1 MKTGKY
7 DYPNDVRE
15 TVKINK
21 NIRDDFNKF
30 CKLKKIIKSKLIEK
44 FYRTI
49 LIRFHD
55 GSLDA
60 SKANLSINLLTGT
73 VCKSK

>member
-7 DYPNDVRE
+7 DYPNDIRE

-21 NIRDDFNKF
+21 KIRDEFNEF
-30 CKLKKIIKSKLIEK
+30 CKLKGIVKSKLIEK

-49 LIRFHD
+49 LIRHHD

-60 SKANLSINLLTGT
+60 SKANLTINLLGDTT
-73 VCKSK
+73 W

>member
-15 TVKINK
+15 TIKINK
-21 NIRDDFNKF
+21 KIRDDFNEF

-49 LIRFHD
+49 LIRFHA

-60 SKANLSINLLTGT
+60 SKTHLTIDLLRGT
-73 VCKSK
+73 ICKSK